1 MNYRDRVK
9 REQEQF
15 NKGVI
20 RRDHLNKL
28 LSHSIKLLDIQLLND
43 VKKYMSNINDKM
55 CLEIGALGW
64 KTWIDDI
71 GIRPRELH
79 CINISESELELGLTL
94 AKGGRMKPI
103 FHLMDA
109 HELKF
114 QDESFDLIFGVSVLH
129 HLDINKAVSEFY
141 RVLKPKGI
149 IIFAEPLDIN
159 PFSKMIRYFTP
170 KARTIDEQ
178 ALRFIDLRTIGNNFN
193 LELISYQL
201 FTVPLSCI
209 SVFLFNTEINP
220 IMKLAAF
227 LDNNLKRIVPF
238 FKYYYRYALIYG
250 CKRKGLK

>member
-1 MNYRDRVK
+1 MDYRDRVK
-9 REQEQF
+9 REQEQY
-15 NKGVI
+15 NEGAV
-20 RRDHLNKL
+20 RRGNLNKL

-43 VKKYMSNINDKM
+43 VKKYMPDSNNKM

-64 KTWIDDI
+64 KAWIEDI
-71 GIRPRELH
+71 GISPGELH
-79 CINISESELELGLTL
+79 CINISELELELGLTL
-94 AKGGRMKPI
+94 AGGSRVKPI

-129 HLDINKAVSEFY
+129 HLDINKAVSEFN
-141 RVLKPKGI
+141 RVLKPNGI
-149 IIFAEPLDIN
+149 ILFAEPLDIN

-178 ALRFIDLRTIGNNFN
+178 ALRFIDLRTISKIFN

-201 FTVPLSCI
+201 FSVPLSCI
-209 SVFLFNTEINP
+209 SVFLFNTEKNP
-220 IMKLAAF
+220 IMKFAAF
-227 LDNNLKRIVPF
+227 LDDNLKRLVPF

-250 CKRKGLK
+250 CKREGLK